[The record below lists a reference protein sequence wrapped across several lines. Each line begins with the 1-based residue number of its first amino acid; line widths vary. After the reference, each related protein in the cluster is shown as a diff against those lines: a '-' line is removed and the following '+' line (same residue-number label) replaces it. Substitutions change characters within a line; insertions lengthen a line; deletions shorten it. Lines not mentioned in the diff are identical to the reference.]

1 MNAAVNAIVRDA
13 MPTFRE
19 LVLGDLRV
27 KKMGW
32 NGSPKFQCM
41 TSMGQ
46 KADVEH
52 DLNVFPWPVASD
64 AFDEVHAYQLIE
76 FLGRQG
82 DAMSFFAFF
91 SEVWR
96 VLKPDGRFYATV
108 TSPKSAWLWGDPGHT
123 RCVSLQ
129 SVTHLVQPQYDKQ
142 IGVTAM
148 TDYRH
153 IYKAD
158 FEPELLQD
166 DDRELRIVL
175 RAVKPSRCTR

>member
-1 MNAAVNAIVRDA
+1 MNAVLHAVRETL
-13 MPTFRE
+13 PLFRE
-19 LVLGDLRV
+19 LVLGDVRV
-27 KKMGW
+27 KKMGR

-41 TSMGQ
+41 TALGAS
-46 KADVEH
+46 AH
-52 DLNVFPWPVASD
+52 DLNVFPWPVASES
-64 AFDEVHAYQLIE
+64 FDEVHAYQLLE
-76 FLGRQG
+76 TLGRQG
-82 DAMSFFAFF
+82 DARSFFDFF

-96 VLKPDGRFYATV
+96 VLKPDGHFFATV

-123 RCVSLQ
+123 RCISLQ
-129 SVTHLVQPQYDKQ
+129 SMTHLVQPQYDKQ

-153 IYKAD
+153 IYRAD